1 MSFCIELFCVVTLQ
15 YQILV
20 IIAIA
25 YFIIEKKKTAPQP
38 WQAIAQRFCSIGGYN
53 VTAEIFSLITCS
65 FLIFLM
71 IYSNPRKTSS
81 YRIIYCGALI
91 SLAAII
97 SQLALIYCVSHSE
110 TYSVQLCIG
119 ISLLFL
125 ALYFI
130 IITSLYIYISFLS
143 SKIYNHRKGLHYML
157 TAFTI
162 VYAVGVVW
170 FYSQKTNYITED
182 NIISID
188 AFINFYL
195 MYGILTCFLCLFTV
209 LHNQNTIPTVVN
221 KYALVFIPVDF
232 LMLTVQFITQNAIFT
247 SLTYVLPFMIY
258 YILFHSNPYDELI
271 GCQNQNSFDA
281 RFSDSVAM
289 KRNFLVVYLNF
300 PQLKNVNYAA
310 HNEKIEETAANVCRK
325 IEQQHHMVHIYRLN
339 NIDFAMILYIKDEDK
354 IKQFL
359 NNVEKCLID
368 NLHYSSYNIN
378 YKIVA
383 IPNNPVI
390 STVHKLNSM
399 SDYLLDKINNKTG
412 NQCYLATDKDYREF
426 HENYKVEQLL
436 LDIRNQNNLN
446 DERVLCYAQPI
457 FSVNENSFRTAEALM
472 RLSLDGTIIYP
483 DKFIPLAEKN
493 NCIHTLTMIMIN
505 KVCQTIKEFE
515 SKYDFDAITVNCSSS
530 ELSNRD
536 LFDELMNIINT
547 NGIKPQ
553 HIRLELTES
562 AIFDDFNMVINNME
576 KFNKSGI
583 KFYLDDFGTGYSNL
597 ERIIG
602 CPFYTIKFDKSLLYK
617 SIDNSAVSDI
627 VSHLTS
633 VFKKQGFVLLIEGVE
648 NDEQADYSINKGFD
662 YIQGYKYAKPQPV
675 IKLREYF
682 NKATA

>member
-1 MSFCIELFCVVTLQ
+1 ML
-15 YQILV
+15 
-20 IIAIA
+20 
-25 YFIIEKKKTAPQP
+25 
-38 WQAIAQRFCSIGGYN
+38 IGGYN

-232 LMLTVQFITQNAIFT
+232 LMLTVQFITQNALFT

-493 NCIHTLTMIMIN
+493 HCIHTLTMIMIN

-547 NGIKPQ
+547 NGIRPQ

-675 IKLREYF
+675 IKLKDYF

>member
-1 MSFCIELFCVVTLQ
+1 ML
-15 YQILV
+15 
-20 IIAIA
+20 
-25 YFIIEKKKTAPQP
+25 
-38 WQAIAQRFCSIGGYN
+38 IGGYN

-258 YILFHSNPYDELI
+258 YILFHSTPYDELI

>member
-1 MSFCIELFCVVTLQ
+1 ML
-15 YQILV
+15 
-20 IIAIA
+20 
-25 YFIIEKKKTAPQP
+25 
-38 WQAIAQRFCSIGGYN
+38 IGGYN

-493 NCIHTLTMIMIN
+493 HCIHTLTMIMIN

-547 NGIKPQ
+547 NGIRPQ

-633 VFKKQGFVLLIEGVE
+633 VFKKQGCVLLIEGVE

-675 IKLREYF
+675 IKLKDYF

>member
-1 MSFCIELFCVVTLQ
+1 ML
-15 YQILV
+15 
-20 IIAIA
+20 
-25 YFIIEKKKTAPQP
+25 
-38 WQAIAQRFCSIGGYN
+38 IGGYN

-354 IKQFL
+354 IKHFL

-633 VFKKQGFVLLIEGVE
+633 VFKKQGFVLLIDGVE

>member
-1 MSFCIELFCVVTLQ
+1 ML
-15 YQILV
+15 
-20 IIAIA
+20 
-25 YFIIEKKKTAPQP
+25 
-38 WQAIAQRFCSIGGYN
+38 IGGYN

-583 KFYLDDFGTGYSNL
+583 KFYLVDFGTGYSNL

-602 CPFYTIKFDKSLLYK
+602 GPFYTIKFDKSLLYK

>member
-1 MSFCIELFCVVTLQ
+1 
-15 YQILV
+15 
-20 IIAIA
+20 
-25 YFIIEKKKTAPQP
+25 
-38 WQAIAQRFCSIGGYN
+38 
-53 VTAEIFSLITCS
+53 
-65 FLIFLM
+65 M

>member
-1 MSFCIELFCVVTLQ
+1 ML
-15 YQILV
+15 
-20 IIAIA
+20 
-25 YFIIEKKKTAPQP
+25 
-38 WQAIAQRFCSIGGYN
+38 IGGYN

-162 VYAVGVVW
+162 VYAVGVVL
-170 FYSQKTNYITED
+170 FYSQKTNYITDD

-493 NCIHTLTMIMIN
+493 HCIHTLTMIMIN

-547 NGIKPQ
+547 NGIRPQ

>member
-1 MSFCIELFCVVTLQ
+1 ML
-15 YQILV
+15 
-20 IIAIA
+20 
-25 YFIIEKKKTAPQP
+25 
-38 WQAIAQRFCSIGGYN
+38 IGGYN

-547 NGIKPQ
+547 NGINPQ
-553 HIRLELTES
+553 NIRLELTES

>member
-1 MSFCIELFCVVTLQ
+1 ML
-15 YQILV
+15 
-20 IIAIA
+20 
-25 YFIIEKKKTAPQP
+25 
-38 WQAIAQRFCSIGGYN
+38 IGGYN

-232 LMLTVQFITQNAIFT
+232 LMLTVQFITKNAIFT

-493 NCIHTLTMIMIN
+493 HCIHTLTMIMIN

-675 IKLREYF
+675 IKLKDYF

>member
-1 MSFCIELFCVVTLQ
+1 M
-15 YQILV
+15 
-20 IIAIA
+20 
-25 YFIIEKKKTAPQP
+25 P
-38 WQAIAQRFCSIGGYN
+38 
-53 VTAEIFSLITCS
+53 
-65 FLIFLM
+65 
-71 IYSNPRKTSS
+71 
-81 YRIIYCGALI
+81 
-91 SLAAII
+91 
-97 SQLALIYCVSHSE
+97 
-110 TYSVQLCIG
+110 
-119 ISLLFL
+119 
-125 ALYFI
+125 
-130 IITSLYIYISFLS
+130 
-143 SKIYNHRKGLHYML
+143 
-157 TAFTI
+157 
-162 VYAVGVVW
+162 
-170 FYSQKTNYITED
+170 
-182 NIISID
+182 
-188 AFINFYL
+188 
-195 MYGILTCFLCLFTV
+195 FTV

-536 LFDELMNIINT
+536 LLMN
-547 NGIKPQ
+547 
-553 HIRLELTES
+553 L
-562 AIFDDFNMVINNME
+562 
-576 KFNKSGI
+576 
-583 KFYLDDFGTGYSNL
+583 
-597 ERIIG
+597 
-602 CPFYTIKFDKSLLYK
+602 
-617 SIDNSAVSDI
+617 
-627 VSHLTS
+627 
-633 VFKKQGFVLLIEGVE
+633 
-648 NDEQADYSINKGFD
+648 
-662 YIQGYKYAKPQPV
+662 
-675 IKLREYF
+675 
-682 NKATA
+682 

>member
-1 MSFCIELFCVVTLQ
+1 ML
-15 YQILV
+15 
-20 IIAIA
+20 
-25 YFIIEKKKTAPQP
+25 
-38 WQAIAQRFCSIGGYN
+38 IGGYN

-170 FYSQKTNYITED
+170 FYSQKTNYITDD

-325 IEQQHHMVHIYRLN
+325 IEQLHHMVHIYRLN

>member
-1 MSFCIELFCVVTLQ
+1 ML
-15 YQILV
+15 
-20 IIAIA
+20 
-25 YFIIEKKKTAPQP
+25 
-38 WQAIAQRFCSIGGYN
+38 IGGYN

-110 TYSVQLCIG
+110 TYSIQLCIG

-143 SKIYNHRKGLHYML
+143 SKIYNHRKGLNYML

-232 LMLTVQFITQNAIFT
+232 LMLTVQFITKNAIFT

>member
-1 MSFCIELFCVVTLQ
+1 ML
-15 YQILV
+15 
-20 IIAIA
+20 
-25 YFIIEKKKTAPQP
+25 
-38 WQAIAQRFCSIGGYN
+38 IGGYN

-515 SKYDFDAITVNCSSS
+515 SKYDFDAITVNCSCS

>member
-1 MSFCIELFCVVTLQ
+1 ML
-15 YQILV
+15 
-20 IIAIA
+20 
-25 YFIIEKKKTAPQP
+25 
-38 WQAIAQRFCSIGGYN
+38 IGGYN

-547 NGIKPQ
+547 NGIRPQ

>member
-1 MSFCIELFCVVTLQ
+1 ML
-15 YQILV
+15 
-20 IIAIA
+20 
-25 YFIIEKKKTAPQP
+25 
-38 WQAIAQRFCSIGGYN
+38 IGGYN

-170 FYSQKTNYITED
+170 FYSQKTNYITDD

-232 LMLTVQFITQNAIFT
+232 LMLTVQFITKNAIFT

>member
-1 MSFCIELFCVVTLQ
+1 ML
-15 YQILV
+15 
-20 IIAIA
+20 
-25 YFIIEKKKTAPQP
+25 
-38 WQAIAQRFCSIGGYN
+38 IGGYN

-170 FYSQKTNYITED
+170 FYSQKINYITED

-399 SDYLLDKINNKTG
+399 SDYILDKINNKTG

>member
-1 MSFCIELFCVVTLQ
+1 ML
-15 YQILV
+15 
-20 IIAIA
+20 
-25 YFIIEKKKTAPQP
+25 
-38 WQAIAQRFCSIGGYN
+38 IGGYN

-617 SIDNSAVSDI
+617 SIDNFAVSDI

-633 VFKKQGFVLLIEGVE
+633 VFKKQGFVLLIEGGE

-675 IKLREYF
+675 IKLKDYF

>member
-1 MSFCIELFCVVTLQ
+1 ML
-15 YQILV
+15 
-20 IIAIA
+20 
-25 YFIIEKKKTAPQP
+25 
-38 WQAIAQRFCSIGGYN
+38 IGGYN

-300 PQLKNVNYAA
+300 PQLKNVNYTA

-675 IKLREYF
+675 IKLKDYF

>member
-1 MSFCIELFCVVTLQ
+1 ML
-15 YQILV
+15 
-20 IIAIA
+20 
-25 YFIIEKKKTAPQP
+25 
-38 WQAIAQRFCSIGGYN
+38 IGGYN

-281 RFSDSVAM
+281 RFSDNVAM

>member
-1 MSFCIELFCVVTLQ
+1 
-15 YQILV
+15 
-20 IIAIA
+20 
-25 YFIIEKKKTAPQP
+25 
-38 WQAIAQRFCSIGGYN
+38 
-53 VTAEIFSLITCS
+53 
-65 FLIFLM
+65 M

-232 LMLTVQFITQNAIFT
+232 LMLTVQFITKNAIFT

>member
-1 MSFCIELFCVVTLQ
+1 ML
-15 YQILV
+15 
-20 IIAIA
+20 
-25 YFIIEKKKTAPQP
+25 
-38 WQAIAQRFCSIGGYN
+38 IGGYN

-325 IEQQHHMVHIYRLN
+325 IEQLHHMVHIYRLN

-493 NCIHTLTMIMIN
+493 HCIHTLTMIMIN

>member
-1 MSFCIELFCVVTLQ
+1 ML
-15 YQILV
+15 
-20 IIAIA
+20 
-25 YFIIEKKKTAPQP
+25 
-38 WQAIAQRFCSIGGYN
+38 IGGYN

-310 HNEKIEETAANVCRK
+310 HNEKIEETAANICRK